1 MRACRDTSGP
11 ETEARTGTSGRV
23 HLCVCLAVFLEQEK
37 SEKDTENLK
46 SKYIETHNIV
56 FKYFIYIKKIYVI

>member
-1 MRACRDTSGP
+1 M
-11 ETEARTGTSGRV
+11 
-23 HLCVCLAVFLEQEK
+23 CLAVFLEQEK